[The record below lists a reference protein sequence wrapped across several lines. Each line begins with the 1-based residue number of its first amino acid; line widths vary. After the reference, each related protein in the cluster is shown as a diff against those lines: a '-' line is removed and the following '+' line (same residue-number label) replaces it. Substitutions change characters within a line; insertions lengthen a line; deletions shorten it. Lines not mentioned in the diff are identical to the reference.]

1 MAAKSRPSF
10 AGLAHA
16 PTLAPVAVPNLAPAA
31 TEVESIS
38 PRPAPT
44 VQRSRQGKRAMTAY
58 IPAELAKAL
67 RVFGAREDRTL
78 EDMVVEAMND
88 FLRKNGE
95 HPAA

>member
-1 MAAKSRPSF
+1 
-10 AGLAHA
+10 
-16 PTLAPVAVPNLAPAA
+16 
-31 TEVESIS
+31 
-38 PRPAPT
+38 
-44 VQRSRQGKRAMTAY
+44 MTAY

-78 EDMVVEAMND
+78 EEMVVEALND

>member
-10 AGLAHA
+10 AALAHQTPPA
-16 PTLAPVAVPNLAPAA
+16 AAPAPA
-31 TEVESIS
+31 STPTEAQPMLPIV
-38 PRPAPT
+38 APT

-67 RVFGAREDRTL
+67 RVYGAREERTL

-88 FLRKNGE
+88 FLRKYGE

>member
-1 MAAKSRPSF
+1 MATKPRPSF

-16 PTLAPVAVPNLAPAA
+16 PALAPA
-31 TEVESIS
+31 
-38 PRPAPT
+38 PAPTTAPTDAEPATPRSAST

-78 EDMVVEAMND
+78 EEMVVEALND

>member
-1 MAAKSRPSF
+1 MVAKSRPSF

-16 PTLAPVAVPNLAPAA
+16 PALAPVAVPALVSKAA
-31 TEVESIS
+31 EAESAS
-38 PRPAPT
+38 PRAAST
-44 VQRSRQGKRAMTAY
+44 VQRSRQGKRAMTVY

-95 HPAA
+95 HPA

>member
-1 MAAKSRPSF
+1 MATKPRPSF

-16 PTLAPVAVPNLAPAA
+16 PAPVAAPAPAPAA
-31 TEVESIS
+31 SDAEPAS
-38 PRPAPT
+38 PRSAST

-78 EDMVVEAMND
+78 EEMVVEALND

>member
-1 MAAKSRPSF
+1 MATKPRPSF

-16 PTLAPVAVPNLAPAA
+16 PAPVAAPAPA
-31 TEVESIS
+31 PAPTNGEPAS
-38 PRPAPT
+38 PRSAPT

-78 EDMVVEAMND
+78 EEMVVEALND

>member
-10 AGLAHA
+10 AALAHA
-16 PTLAPVAVPNLAPAA
+16 PAPVAVPAPAIEPA
-31 TEVESIS
+31 APDPTS
-38 PRPAPT
+38 PKAGST

-67 RVFGAREDRTL
+67 RVFGAREERTL

-95 HPAA
+95 HPVA

>member
-16 PTLAPVAVPNLAPAA
+16 PAPVAVPAPVSA
-31 TEVESIS
+31 SIEAD
-38 PRPAPT
+38 PAVQKAPPT
-44 VQRSRQGKRAMTAY
+44 VQRSRQGKRAMTTY

-67 RVFGAREDRTL
+67 RIFAAREDRTL

>member
-1 MAAKSRPSF
+1 MATKPRPSF

-16 PTLAPVAVPNLAPAA
+16 PAPIAAPAPAPAA
-31 TEVESIS
+31 TDVDPAT
-38 PRPAPT
+38 PRPAST

-58 IPAELAKAL
+58 IPAELAKAI

-78 EDMVVEAMND
+78 EEMVVEALND